1 MKPLLEQHCT
11 PQQGAPL
18 QAQVVQSLL
27 AQVPGWCLR
36 GNTIERRFGFVDFN
50 ATMAFV
56 NAVAAMAQAQDHH
69 PDLSVSY
76 SQCTVRY
83 STHSVHGLSINDF
96 ICAAA
101 INALAN

>member
-1 MKPLLEQHCT
+1 MRPLLEQHCI
-11 PQQGAPL
+11 PQHGAHLEAPAL
-18 QAQVVQSLL
+18 PSLL
-27 AQVPGWCLR
+27 AQVPGWCLS

-50 ATMAFV
+50 ATMVFV
-56 NAVAAMAQAQDHH
+56 NAVAAIAQTQDHH

>member
-56 NAVAAMAQAQDHH
+56 NTVAASAQAQDHH

>member
-11 PQQGAPL
+11 PQQGAAL
-18 QAQVVQSLL
+18 QAQFVQSLL
-27 AQVPGWCLR
+27 AQVPGWRLS
-36 GNTIERRFGFVDFN
+36 GNTIERRFSFVDFN

-56 NAVAAMAQAQDHH
+56 NTVAAMAQAQDHH

-76 SQCTVRY
+76 SQCTIRY

-101 INALAN
+101 INALAH